1 MRRCYKFSETWKPP
15 ARFGARIPMISL
27 IQMLAVAE
35 YLNFYHAANALGV
48 SQSTVSARIRTLE
61 EDLGILLFKRQA
73 SGVRL
78 TEAGRHLVEGIAAGI
93 DHIEHAVKTAG
104 AFAQCDLDRIHV
116 GVDASSSRSFLDG
129 LLAHYRKADPGV
141 AIEIAE
147 GTARRCHLPAS
158 RRPTRHRFRGR
169 AA

>member
-116 GVDASSSRSFLDG
+116 GIDAPSS
-129 LLAHYRKADPGV
+129 DPDPANWCMLR
-141 AIEIAE
+141 AIFSGILNPMEGGCHEAE
-147 GTARRCHLPAS
+147 KV
-158 RRPTRHRFRGR
+158 FGR
-169 AA
+169 ADCLCVEAG